1 MRSIT
6 MLFPQVQSSSR
17 WAHRL
22 FAATSLVLL
31 AGVGPPRTFA
41 QSLAGQPV
49 LAFSS
54 SVMEDALPDLDLT
67 RGNVARGTG
76 RSFDISHAQLAA
88 GRSIRPFSR
97 FAIGVTA
104 GIGGIGLEFATPL
117 ADHFNLR
124 ASGSYFSYYTDF
136 STDGIDVNGRILTR
150 SANVSVDYFP
160 FHNGFRLSPGVTLD
174 NGNAIHGTI
183 NIPPGQSFSLGDDDY
198 TSAAGDPVTGS
209 ASLSFGNRI
218 APSFTTGWGNL
229 IPRSRKHFSM
239 PFEIGFQ
246 YIGAPLVNFNL
257 QGTACDQNNNCG
269 QLQTDPTSLANEQ
282 QQRNKIN
289 KDLYSLR
296 FYPILNLGF
305 GLSF

>member
-1 MRSIT
+1 
-6 MLFPQVQSSSR
+6 MLFPRGPIMSR
-17 WAHRL
+17 SIRLL
-22 FAATSLVLL
+22 FAVSSLVLL
-31 AGVGPPRTFA
+31 TFAGLPRAFA
-41 QSLAGQPV
+41 QSLPVQPV

-54 SVMEDALPDLDLT
+54 SVMEDALPDPNIAQ
-67 RGNVARGTG
+67 GNIAQSSGHSYDIG
-76 RSFDISHAQLAA
+76 RAQIAA
-88 GRSIRPFSR
+88 GRSIRPFSA
-97 FAIGVTA
+97 FAIGVNA

-136 STDGIDVNGRILTR
+136 TTDGIDVNGRILTR

-183 NIPPGQSFSLGDDDY
+183 NIPPGQTFSLGDDDY
-198 TSAAGDPVTGS
+198 TSATGDPVTGN
-209 ASLSFGNRI
+209 ASLSFGKRI

-229 IPRSRKHFSM
+229 IPRNRKHLSI
-239 PFEIGFQ
+239 PFEIGVQ
-246 YIGAPLVNFNL
+246 YIGAPLVNFSL

-282 QQRNKIN
+282 QQRDKID
-289 KDLYSLR
+289 KDLYPLR
-296 FYPILNLGF
+296 FYPILHIGF
-305 GLSF
+305 GWSF